1 MQNTTLPRHMFEMLK
16 SFAGISCRC
25 STFEVSGLCI
35 INHATVWPAHV
46 ICKVNYGGG
55 KHVLFMVVLVKGL
68 LCALR
73 IDTVRS
79 GTNLQDNQR
88 KPGAVYQIY
97 LRSKFRLNILILI
110 LIITGIAVAGHSLH
124 LTELLRI

>member
-1 MQNTTLPRHMFEMLK
+1 M
-16 SFAGISCRC
+16 
-25 STFEVSGLCI
+25 
-35 INHATVWPAHV
+35 

-88 KPGAVYQIY
+88 KSGAVYQIY

-110 LIITGIAVAGHSLH
+110 ITGIAVAGHSLH
-124 LTELLRI
+124 MTELLRI